1 VLIRDQH
8 VSARTRVYL
17 AAEGALL
24 SAHTCVCL
32 AAGDALA
39 AIKIVCIG
47 SRSFLR
53 ILPSEKYCDSMG
65 VLEIFKPP
73 EGFCPNL
80 YFLGVWKCLFRG
92 FDFEICQIGVLI
104 F

>member
-1 VLIRDQH
+1 MWVLIRDQH

-53 ILPSEKYCDSMG
+53 ILHLCVRS
-65 VLEIFKPP
+65 
-73 EGFCPNL
+73 
-80 YFLGVWKCLFRG
+80 LFIQGWGTRVG
-92 FDFEICQIGVLI
+92 EFS
-104 F
+104 

>member
-1 VLIRDQH
+1 VDVCTGVVYPLQRGVAWMCVMIRDQH

-39 AIKIVCIG
+39 ANKMACLNHAIFFAFCTYICAVHSFRVGEQGWG
-47 SRSFLR
+47 SSASL
-53 ILPSEKYCDSMG
+53 
-65 VLEIFKPP
+65 
-73 EGFCPNL
+73 
-80 YFLGVWKCLFRG
+80 
-92 FDFEICQIGVLI
+92 
-104 F
+104 

>member
-1 VLIRDQH
+1 VDRGRG
-8 VSARTRVYL
+8 ARGQRGSRRL
-17 AAEGALL
+17 LEAADIGWAMEFG
-24 SAHTCVCL
+24 
-32 AAGDALA
+32 AAGGARDG
-39 AIKIVCIG
+39 C
-47 SRSFLR
+47 S
-53 ILPSEKYCDSMG
+53 SEKYCDSMG

-92 FDFEICQIGVLI
+92 FVFEICQIGVLI

>member
-1 VLIRDQH
+1 VWVLIRDQH

-39 AIKIVCIG
+39 AIKIVCMTHALFFASGTYVCAVYSFRVGEQGWG
-47 SRSFLR
+47 SSASL
-53 ILPSEKYCDSMG
+53 
-65 VLEIFKPP
+65 
-73 EGFCPNL
+73 
-80 YFLGVWKCLFRG
+80 
-92 FDFEICQIGVLI
+92 
-104 F
+104 

>member
-1 VLIRDQH
+1 MDVCAGVVYPLRRGGAWMWVVMRDQH

-39 AIKIVCIG
+39 AIKMACLNHAIFFALALLCAQFIH
-47 SRSFLR
+47 S
-53 ILPSEKYCDSMG
+53 
-65 VLEIFKPP
+65 VL
-73 EGFCPNL
+73 G
-80 YFLGVWKCLFRG
+80 
-92 FDFEICQIGVLI
+92 D
-104 F
+104 